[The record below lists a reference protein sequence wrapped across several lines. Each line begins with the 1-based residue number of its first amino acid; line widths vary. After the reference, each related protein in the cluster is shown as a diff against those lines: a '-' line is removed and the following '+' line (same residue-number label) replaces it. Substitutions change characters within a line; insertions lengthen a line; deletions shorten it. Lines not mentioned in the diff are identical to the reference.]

1 MNRALR
7 QSQRKRCS
15 YRKRGGGYGMGAP
28 LVPFDPKVDTAFAV
42 KMPVNQ
48 DFSDCAFPARPGQL
62 FNPPNPDLAQAAMA
76 GGSRRYRGGAKA
88 HSGGACG
95 CSVMRGGRRTRKHR
109 GGGNGFA
116 VDPSI
121 SVGGLG
127 PNVAPIHS
135 AIPCDVRAG
144 SPNPLNPVSGSFDPR
159 APTDLYSLT
168 ANTMRGGAYS
178 TGNDWAPACY
188 KAPGSELPVY
198 EAQTAAFRFNP
209 STATGGVLPD
219 GVTPFN
225 DVVPYA
231 GRLGGARRRSRKNS
245 RKNSRK

>member
-1 MNRALR
+1 
-7 QSQRKRCS
+7 
-15 YRKRGGGYGMGAP
+15 MGAP
-28 LVPFDPKVDTAFAV
+28 LVAFDPKMDASFAV
-42 KMPVNQ
+42 KMPINQ

-62 FNPPNPDLAQAAMA
+62 FNEPNPALAQAPMA
-76 GGSRRYRGGAKA
+76 GGKRSSRKRNSRKRNSRK
-88 HSGGACG
+88 HRSRKHRGGACG
-95 CSVMRGGRRTRKHR
+95 CSVVRGGSRSNRSNHSNHS
-109 GGGNGFA
+109 GGGNGVA

-231 GRLGGARRRSRKNS
+231 GRLGGSRRKSNRKSNRKNS